1 MGSVRARAVACGV
14 LASTLILA
22 SLAFGQEAPPPPKK
36 HPVELYALA
45 GYGDAVC
52 DKNKPNSDCPVAGAL
67 ALGLGGD
74 WRFVNHFAVGLELGI
89 WAFHVRDAWRGQLT
103 DPATDVSFS
112 SVYLAPFGRWYWF
125 DTGKIDPY
133 LQAGLGFGS
142 VTAKASNSSGTY
154 DYTASGIAY
163 LLGIGVDF
171 QLSDLFRIG
180 PQFLAYLH
188 VSSKICATTNGTE
201 NCHSPGTNPDGNR
214 EGLALPWRLV
224 AVGTFT
230 FGGP

>member
-1 MGSVRARAVACGV
+1 MADREKRFVAFAAFV
-14 LASTLILA
+14 LCFGTVAFASA
-22 SLAFGQEAPPPPKK
+22 QSRDEPPKK
-36 HPVELYALA
+36 HPAELYALL
-45 GYGDAVC
+45 GYGNAVC
-52 DKNKPNSDCPVAGAL
+52 DKNKPDSDCPVDGAL

-89 WAFHVRDAWRGQLT
+89 WSFHVREAWKGQLQ

-112 SVYLAPFGRWYWF
+112 SVYFAPFARWYWF
-125 DTGKIDPY
+125 DSGKVDPY
-133 LQAGLGFGS
+133 LQAGIGLGS
-142 VTAKASNSSGTY
+142 VTAKASNAGNEY
-154 DYTASGIAY
+154 QYTASGIAY

-171 QLSDLFRIG
+171 QLSEAFRLG

-188 VSSKICATTNGTE
+188 VSSKICETQNGSE
-201 NCHSPGTNPDGNR
+201 NCHSPGTNADGNR

-230 FGGP
+230 FGGG